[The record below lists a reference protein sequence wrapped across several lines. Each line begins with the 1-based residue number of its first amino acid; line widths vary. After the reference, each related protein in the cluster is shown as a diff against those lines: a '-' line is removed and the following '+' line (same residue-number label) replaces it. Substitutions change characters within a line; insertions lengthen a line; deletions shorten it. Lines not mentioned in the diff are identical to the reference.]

1 MGANSQNDGGRYE
14 VQLGVCVG
22 TAPVPGQLVTWSE
35 TMHSEWQMIH
45 SECDC
50 KADKESV
57 VEKTLTMSRKTNTAM
72 HLKQNH
78 IHARCNYAVVCRLT
92 LWTCNNV
99 F

>member
-57 VEKTLTMSRKTNTAM
+57 VEKTLTMTRKTNNSQLCIWNRITFMLAATM
-72 HLKQNH
+72 LLF
-78 IHARCNYAVVCRLT
+78 VG
-92 LWTCNNV
+92 
-99 F
+99 